1 MLSAVFSRQM
11 ISVLFRIIDG
21 DLERQRVN
29 VGPKMNLKCYK
40 AYRSKPII
48 RRVMDE
54 INELHFVYM
63 FMIVSSYLMTQSP
76 NFLLKTNNDKLLY

>member
-1 MLSAVFSRQM
+1 MTKRNGMLSAVFSRKM

-54 INELHFVYM
+54 INEFTFCLYVYDSQ
-63 FMIVSSYLMTQSP
+63 FIFNDPKPKLSS
-76 NFLLKTNNDKLLY
+76 